1 MVYIT
6 PEFNEP
12 QVPELDEAEREL
24 DAAIISGKY
33 NYPTYSEA

>member
-1 MVYIT
+1 MVYIP

-24 DAAIISGKY
+24 DAAIISGIYRYPKY
-33 NYPTYSEA
+33 TKA